1 MIRKRYI
8 LSLLLL
14 LATIVHGQ
22 RHEVH
27 ILAVN
32 DIHAALEGMPQLVA
46 IIDSLRTCYPSLLVF
61 SAGDNIT
68 GNPLSDRYE
77 PSSYPIVSLMNLAGF
92 NGSAVGNH
100 EFDTYS
106 LPGLCGLSAFRYIC
120 ANMTADDSSGVH
132 TVPCQVFDAEGVKV
146 GVVGAVQINANGT
159 PNAHPD
165 MFRGLKFMSP
175 FEAVGHYEWL
185 SRECDVTV
193 LLSHVGYQEDIMLA
207 DMYPWLDV
215 IIGGHT
221 HRQLSEKEP
230 LHNGVLVTQN
240 RNLLNRA
247 VHITLTVDSGR
258 VTDKTAEYIMVRS
271 FPKTNKVAEA
281 MVREFT
287 ENPYF
292 KRVLSH
298 AEAPFSNRNE
308 IGTMVCDALMDKTGA
323 DIALLNYKGIRVT
336 KLPAGGISIGDI
348 YEIDPFGS
356 NIVTLTMKGD
366 ELEQFIIKYG
376 QMNTYKFPHLG
387 GMLADVTLDAP
398 GSNDITAVKLRA
410 ADGGKFNRKKTY
422 RVVTNSYVIATNKMP
437 LKDTPTVLN
446 ASTTDAVIQYLEQH
460 PAVNY
465 QGKSTVRYVTK

>member
-146 GVVGAVQINANGT
+146 GVVGAVQINENGT

-175 FEAVGHYEWL
+175 FEAVGRYEWL

-258 VTDKTAEYIMVRS
+258 VTDKAVDYIMVRS
-271 FPKTNKVAEA
+271 FPKKNNVAEA

-308 IGTMVCDALMDKTGA
+308 IGTMVCDALLDETGA
-323 DIALLNYKGIRVT
+323 DIALLNYKGIRIT
-336 KLPAGGISIGDI
+336 KLPAGDI
-348 YEIDPFGS
+348 TVNNAFEVDPYGS

-366 ELEQFIIKYG
+366 ELEQFIIKFG
-376 QMNTYKFPHLG
+376 QMNTYKFPHMG
-387 GMLADVTLDAP
+387 GMQADVTLDAP
-398 GSNDITAVKLRA
+398 GSNDITEVKLMA

-437 LKDTPTVLN
+437 LKDKPTVL
-446 ASTTDAVIQYLEQH
+446 TTTTSDAIIRYLEQH
-460 PAVNY
+460 PTVNY
-465 QGKSTVRYVTK
+465 QGKSTVHYVTK

>member
-100 EFDTYS
+100 EFDAYS

-146 GVVGAVQINANGT
+146 GVVGAVQINENGT

-175 FEAVGHYEWL
+175 FEAVGRYEWL

-258 VTDKTAEYIMVRS
+258 VTDKAVDYIMVRS
-271 FPKTNKVAEA
+271 FPKKNNVAEA

-298 AEAPFSNRNE
+298 ADAPFSNRNE
-308 IGTMVCDALMDKTGA
+308 IGTMVCDALLDETGA
-323 DIALLNYKGIRVT
+323 DIALLNYKGIRIT
-336 KLPAGGISIGDI
+336 KLSAGDI
-348 YEIDPFGS
+348 TVNDAFEVDPYGS

-366 ELEQFIIKYG
+366 ELEQFIIKFG
-376 QMNTYKFPHLG
+376 QMNTYKFPHMG
-387 GMLADVTLDAP
+387 GMQADVTLDAP
-398 GSNDITAVKLRA
+398 GSNDITEVKLMA
-410 ADGGKFNRKKTY
+410 ADGGKFNHKKTY

-437 LKDTPTVLN
+437 LKDKPTVL
-446 ASTTDAVIQYLEQH
+446 TTTTSDAIIRYLEQH
-460 PAVNY
+460 PTVNY
-465 QGKSTVRYVTK
+465 QGKSTVHYVTK